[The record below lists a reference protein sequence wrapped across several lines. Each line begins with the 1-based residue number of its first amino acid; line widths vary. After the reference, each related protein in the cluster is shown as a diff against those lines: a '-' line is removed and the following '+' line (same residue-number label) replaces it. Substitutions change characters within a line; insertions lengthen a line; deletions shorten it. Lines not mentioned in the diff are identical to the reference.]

1 LSAAPSRLPP
11 PPFLYPILDRDR
23 LGERPLGPALLAL
36 AAGGVRLVQL
46 RAKDQTDAAFLA
58 WIRPAVA
65 SARSAGLTVIVNDRP
80 DLALIVGADGVHVGQ
95 DDLSPADC
103 RRLLGPEAVIGLS
116 THGLEQVEAALREP
130 IDYLAVGPVF
140 ATTGK
145 RAPDP
150 VVGLELVRRA
160 RERTRWPLVAIGG
173 IDAGRARSVV
183 EAGADGL
190 AVIGALLGGA
200 DLATAVQAL
209 RAAMRPETLR

>member
-1 LSAAPSRLPP
+1 MSARPSRLPA
-11 PPFLYPILDRDR
+11 PPFVYPILDRER
-23 LGERPLGPALLAL
+23 LGERPLGPALLTL

-46 RAKDQTDAAFLA
+46 RAKDQTDSAFLA

-65 SARSAGLTVIVNDRP
+65 PARAAGLRVIVNDRP

-95 DDLSPADC
+95 EDLSPADC
-103 RRLLGPEAVIGLS
+103 RRLLGPEATVGLS
-116 THGLEQVEAALREP
+116 THRLDQVEAARREP

-150 VVGLELVRRA
+150 VVGLDLVRRA
-160 RERTRWPLVAIGG
+160 RERTGLPLVAIGG
-173 IDAGRARSVV
+173 IDAARARAVV

-190 AVIGALLGGA
+190 AVIGALLEEDDLGA
-200 DLATAVQAL
+200 ALRRL
-209 RAAMRPETLR
+209 RAAMGPERR